1 MKKFPLAML
10 LAAILC
16 TVAAGCGASK
26 QEESTMPL
34 TSPSAAITQ
43 KPSHGSFAGGGTGSV
58 GSTPVA
64 LESPQSL
71 RIVYQ
76 QDTPNSITYISSME
90 QLRTYGL
97 YGSEKLA
104 AYDEDFFASKA
115 LVLVKYT
122 VNSGSTK
129 LQFGDAIRVSNMV
142 SVSMEAQPADFGTSD
157 MATWLLW
164 AEVDPSLRD
173 CQWVLDTA
181 QINSGGIAY

>member
-1 MKKFPLAML
+1 ML
-10 LAAILC
+10 LAAFLC

-34 TSPSAAITQ
+34 TSPTAAISQ
-43 KPSHGSFAGGGTGSV
+43 KPSHSGFAGGGTGSV
-58 GSTPVA
+58 GSTPVS
-64 LESPQSL
+64 LESPQTL
-71 RIVYQ
+71 RIDYQ
-76 QDTPNSITYISSME
+76 QGTPNSITYISSTE

-104 AYDEDFFASKA
+104 AYDEAFFDSKA

-122 VNSGSTK
+122 VNSGSAK
-129 LQFGDAIRVSNMV
+129 LQLDHAIRVSNIV
-142 SVSMEAQPADFGTSD
+142 SVSIDAQTSDFGTTD

-173 CQWVLDTA
+173 CQWVLEAA
-181 QINSGGIAY
+181 QTNPAGVTY